1 MLREVLPR
9 LAESVS
15 DPSDELRNYVVEIML
30 SLENALNNSQEESLH
45 PPGYSPEGH
54 GRQVS
59 DITPLPGEQC
69 TVYFSVCPIWC
80 TCTVLYMYMYIIAL
94 YFMDVHVSFFSI
106 ATLCVQYYFGV
117 LYFRMYCT
125 P

>member
-1 MLREVLPR
+1 M
-9 LAESVS
+9 
-15 DPSDELRNYVVEIML
+15 VEIML

-69 TVYFSVCPIWC
+69 TIYFSVCPIL
-80 TCTVLYMYMYIIAL
+80 VY
-94 YFMDVHVSFFSI
+94 
-106 ATLCVQYYFGV
+106 
-117 LYFRMYCT
+117 MYCT
-125 P
+125 VHVYVHVYYCFIFYGRTCIFF